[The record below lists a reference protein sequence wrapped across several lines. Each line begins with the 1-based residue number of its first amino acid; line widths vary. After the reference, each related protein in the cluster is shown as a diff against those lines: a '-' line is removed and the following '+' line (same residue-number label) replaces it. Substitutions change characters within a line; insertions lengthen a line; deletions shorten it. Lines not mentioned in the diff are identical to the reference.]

1 MQRYRR
7 SRAFHWHFA
16 ALYLAAALA
25 ALALIVAPSL
35 AAAYDHW
42 EQR

>member
-1 MQRYRR
+1 MDRYRR
-7 SRAFHWHFA
+7 SRWFHLHFA
-16 ALYLAAALA
+16 ALHTAAALA

-35 AAAYDHW
+35 VAAHEHW